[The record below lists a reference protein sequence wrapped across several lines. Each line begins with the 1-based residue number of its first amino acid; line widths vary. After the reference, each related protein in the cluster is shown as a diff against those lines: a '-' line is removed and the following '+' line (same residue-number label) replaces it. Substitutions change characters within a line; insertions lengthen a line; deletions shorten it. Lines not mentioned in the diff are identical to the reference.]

1 MDRRTREIRRCVIA
15 VGVLLL
21 VTFFVGTWAV
31 ILAVRAYRRDTR
43 ARGLVPLLVVTVA
56 SFLGA
61 FFVTSKEGDG
71 ASDADDLCSNQ
82 HALTRAVDGPT
93 GPLHCVY
100 RPGDPPEAPTLGCS
114 TGRADADAL
123 CERIANIT
131 RAHPTASA
139 VDLKA
144 AFVGA
149 ARDLGLTRVGEV
161 VVAPGSR

>member
-1 MDRRTREIRRCVIA
+1 MA
-15 VGVLLL
+15 FFAGV
-21 VTFFVGTWAV
+21 WAV
-31 ILAVRAYRRDTR
+31 VLVVRAYRRDAK
-43 ARGLVPLLVVTVA
+43 ARGLAPLLALTVG

-61 FFVTSKEGDG
+61 YLVSSTEGDG
-71 ASDADDLCSNQ
+71 PADADDLCRNDQ
-82 HALTRAVDGPT
+82 ALTREVDGPA

-123 CERIANIT
+123 CRRVAAIT

-139 VDLKA
+139 IDLQA

-161 VVAPGSR
+161 VAPPGGR